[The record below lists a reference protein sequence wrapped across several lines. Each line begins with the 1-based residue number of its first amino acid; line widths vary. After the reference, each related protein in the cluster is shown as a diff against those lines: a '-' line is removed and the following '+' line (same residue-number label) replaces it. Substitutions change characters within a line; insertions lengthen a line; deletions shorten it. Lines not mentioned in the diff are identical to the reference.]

1 MQTTDLHYLK
11 QQFGIIGNS
20 SSLNRAIEVAM
31 QVAPTALSVLIQGE
45 SGTGKESFSKLIHS
59 LSAYKHGKC
68 IAVNCG
74 AIPEGTIDSE
84 LFGHEKGAFTG
95 ATEVR
100 KGYFEEAN
108 KGTIFLDE
116 IGEMPLSTQTKLLRV
131 LEYGEFIKVGSSKV
145 EKTKVRVIAATN
157 VNLLDAVYKGTFRED
172 LYYRLNIV
180 PIHIPPLRERGADI
194 MILALKFATE
204 FADQY
209 YTQPIE
215 LTEDAKELFM
225 QYRFPGNIRQLKHL
239 IEQISV
245 LEADRKIDKETL
257 QRYLPSDQQGLPA
270 LYRNA
275 KVAPDATQ
283 WEFLYKLFQDMQHE
297 LQAVRQL
304 IFDFLN
310 TTSYGKEVIKANDT
324 IFSKT
329 TNLLSQKV
337 QIADPTYHYEP
348 IDETPEPDYRYLASP
363 RHNAENSSQE
373 QTRDSLTFNSIA
385 STSLSIGAKEKE
397 LIITALQQCKHNR
410 KQAAKELG
418 ISERTLYRKIK
429 QYDLD

>member
-1 MQTTDLHYLK
+1 MLDTDLHYFK
-11 QQFGIIGNS
+11 QQFGIIGNA
-20 SSLNRAIEVAM
+20 SSLNRAIEVGI
-31 QVAPTALSVLIQGE
+31 QVAPTDLTVLINGE

-59 LSAYKHGKC
+59 LSVYKHGKF

-95 ATEVR
+95 AIEVR

-145 EKTKVRVIAATN
+145 EKIKVRVIAATN
-157 VNLLDAVYKGTFRED
+157 IDLLEAVYKGAFRED

-180 PIHIPPLRERGADI
+180 PIRIPPLRERGADI

-209 YTQPIE
+209 YTQPIA
-215 LTEDAKELFM
+215 LTEEAQALLL

-239 IEQISV
+239 IEQMSV
-245 LEADRKIDKETL
+245 LEVNRKIDKGTL
-257 QRYLPSDQQGLPA
+257 EGYLPSEKQSLPA
-270 LYRNA
+270 LYRQT
-275 KVAPDATQ
+275 KSTSDALQ
-283 WEFLYKLFQDMQHE
+283 LDFLYKLLQDMQQDIRDFRH
-297 LQAVRQL
+297 LV
-304 IFDFLN
+304 FDFLN
-310 TTSYGKEVIKANDT
+310 TTTYGKEIIKTHYNAMG
-324 IFSKT
+324 KV
-329 TNLLSQKV
+329 TNFIDHKV
-337 QIADPTYHYEP
+337 QVTTPMYHYQP
-348 IDETPEPDYRYLASP
+348 IDIHPEYGYLTPATNNTERDKK
-363 RHNAENSSQE
+363 QE
-373 QTRDSLTFNSIA
+373 VRDVLPANLIESAN
-385 STSLSIGAKEKE
+385 LSIQAKEKE
-397 LIITALQQCKHNR
+397 LIITALQRVQQNR

-429 QYDLD
+429 HYNLE

>member
-1 MQTTDLHYLK
+1 MQSADLHHFK
-11 QQFGIIGNS
+11 QQFGIIGNAP
-20 SSLNRAIEVAM
+20 SLNRAIEVAM
-31 QVAPTALSVLIQGE
+31 QVAPTALSVLIHGE

-59 LSAYKHGKC
+59 LSAYKHGKF

-95 ATEVR
+95 ANEVR

-157 VNLLDAVYKGTFRED
+157 IDLLEAVYKGAFRED

-180 PIHIPPLRERGADI
+180 PIRIPPLRERGADI

-209 YTQPIE
+209 YTKPIE
-215 LTEDAKELFM
+215 LTEEAQTLFM
-225 QYRFPGNIRQLKHL
+225 QYRFPGNVRQLKHL
-239 IEQISV
+239 IEQMSV
-245 LEADRKIDKETL
+245 LEVNRRIDKGTL
-257 QRYLPSDQQGLPA
+257 QGYLPREQQGVPA
-270 LYRNA
+270 LYRHA
-275 KVAPDATQ
+275 KTNTDAVQ
-283 WEFLYKLFQDMQHE
+283 WEFLYKLLQDMQHE
-297 LQAVRQL
+297 MQDFRQL
-304 IFDFLN
+304 LFDFLK
-310 TTSYGKEVIKANDT
+310 TTAYGKEIIKAHDST
-324 IFSKT
+324 FEKVT
-329 TNLLSQKV
+329 KLLEQKSPMV
-337 QIADPTYHYEP
+337 TPTYHYAS
-348 IDETPEPDYRYLASP
+348 IDVQPEYKALAGFRSDE
-363 RHNAENSSQE
+363 ENDSQQRE
-373 QTRDSLTFNSIA
+373 EEVAVGGPSMEAVN
-385 STSLSIGAKEKE
+385 LSIEAKEKE
-397 LIITALQQCKHNR
+397 LIITALHQFKQNR

-418 ISERTLYRKIK
+418 ISERTLYRKLK
-429 QYDLD
+429 YYHLD